1 MGAGEGC
8 EFSVFPNENNGS
20 DENHFFFQFR
30 TLLWIGEIF
39 FYSEIEFWS
48 IKLLLFLTH
57 NLFFLNKF
65 LISNASLYDFY
76 FQRFDYL

>member
-1 MGAGEGC
+1 MKII
-8 EFSVFPNENNGS
+8 
-20 DENHFFFQFR
+20 FFFQFR
-30 TLLWIGEIF
+30 ILLWIGEIF